1 MNERK
6 EPMIT
11 RSIRMKASIDNA
23 IQDIARYEDRSISK
37 IIQRFLENGV
47 RGYARENPDMSDELN
62 VHDRYEKE
70 KLMRQWK
77 YIDGINIDDD

>member
-11 RSIRMKASIDNA
+11 RSIRMKASIDEA